1 MPNKKQNKKTGNTRH
16 DKKTGKF
23 IHNVVKI
30 DEARAYAANY
40 YDKHQNS
47 IDRLLNRKTT
57 RNPKETFMELF
68 DDLFKQNGVKYTSKK
83 NLNAGI
89 RSIIDELQGIDPRLA
104 EIKRDALN
112 REEAGFKDLR
122 KLNKRVSLQEIS
134 WIGPDNIVG
143 YYDIKDS
150 DYVIVHK
157 LDYTFS
163 ANSPT
168 NIYEYETRVNAGLP
182 ELKK

>member
-1 MPNKKQNKKTGNTRH
+1 MPNTRQNR
-16 DKKTGKF
+16 KTGKF
-23 IHNVVKI
+23 INNIVKV
-30 DEARAYAANY
+30 DDARDYAADY
-40 YDKHQNS
+40 YDKHQKS
-47 IDRLLNRKTT
+47 IDKLLDGKTT
-57 RNPKETFMELF
+57 RNNKDVFIDLV
-68 DDLFKQNGVKYTSKK
+68 DDLFDQNRSKYGSKK

-89 RSIIDELQGIDPRLA
+89 RGIIDELQGVDPRLY

-122 KLNKRVSLQEIS
+122 KLNKRVSPQEIPYD
-134 WIGPDNIVG
+134 GPDNIVG

-163 ANSPT
+163 SKSPT
-168 NIYEYETRVNAGLP
+168 NIYEYETRVNVGL
-182 ELKK
+182 K